1 MCMLITAWPRVH
13 STINWHPKTTSRK
26 SEWVTIRGS
35 RSTMSNQ
42 KLGEMVKCEELD
54 LAAAS
59 HNKESE
65 QYDSSLATDAPV
77 ISAASK
83 IDKSPLSFG

>member
-1 MCMLITAWPRVH
+1 
-13 STINWHPKTTSRK
+13 
-26 SEWVTIRGS
+26 
-35 RSTMSNQ
+35 MSNQ

-77 ISAASK
+77 ISVASK